1 MQGSGSYTD
10 VWQNGQSL
18 LSVWLELFSNAC
30 NGEGVLEICHQKL
43 MPQQKKKGKKYSG
56 FCCSYFEKGV
66 YFGRSIFSKSI
77 LYSFKKLLNLSFWL
91 EWLLKVIVWAG
102 LTKTC
107 NEINWLKKQIII
119 GIEVS
124 QILQMEQPD

>member
-43 MPQQKKKGKKYSG
+43 MPQQKKK
-56 FCCSYFEKGV
+56 EKNIQDFAVLILKRESILEGV
-66 YFGRSIFSKSI
+66 YFR
-77 LYSFKKLLNLSFWL
+77 NLFYTA
-91 EWLLKVIVWAG
+91 LK
-102 LTKTC
+102 
-107 NEINWLKKQIII
+107 NY
-119 GIEVS
+119 
-124 QILQMEQPD
+124 

>member
-1 MQGSGSYTD
+1 MDHTLMSDRMGRACFLCGWNYLVMPVMVKGS
-10 VWQNGQSL
+10 WK
-18 LSVWLELFSNAC
+18 SVIKNWCPN
-30 NGEGVLEICHQKL
+30 
-43 MPQQKKKGKKYSG
+43 KKKGKKYSG

-77 LYSFKKLLNLSFWL
+77 LYSFKKLLNLNFWL

-124 QILQMEQPD
+124 QILQMQKPD